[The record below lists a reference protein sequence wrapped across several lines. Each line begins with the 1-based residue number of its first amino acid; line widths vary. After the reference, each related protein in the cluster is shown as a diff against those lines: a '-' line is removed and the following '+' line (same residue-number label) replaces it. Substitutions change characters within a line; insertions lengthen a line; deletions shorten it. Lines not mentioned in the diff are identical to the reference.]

1 MSSHS
6 GSPPVADQPP
16 VANQP
21 PAADLPGLALRE
33 WDPAAAGIGAR
44 QRLPLLFLIA
54 DTGGGHRSAARAVGQ
69 ALERAYPGQFA
80 AAIRDPLRGPSAPPR
95 LRWVTGLYGPS
106 IRLTPWLWGACWR
119 WTDSRHGLW
128 LVQQLLFS
136 PANRVV
142 AEMVASERPALMV
155 SFHGMTIRPAMRARD
170 THAPWAPVV
179 TVITDLITPHR
190 SWRNG
195 EVDRIVV
202 PTAAI
207 GVNCGRH
214 GIAQERFADLGLPVA
229 AEFSG
234 GPLPERDRL
243 ELRRSLGISGRR
255 FVVLVAGGAEGSGEI
270 ARRAAAIMRGVPDVD
285 VVALCGR
292 NRVARRRLDRLAAR
306 SGGRLMVQGFVD
318 NMADWLRCA
327 DVVVTKAGPGMI
339 AEATCCGAPLVLTS
353 QLPGQEQGN
362 AEFVVGAGAG
372 RHAQTPRQLVH
383 QIASLRDDPA
393 ALAAMRAASTRLGRP
408 GAAAEIACLLAGL
421 ASVPAAI
428 SGADLGSPGTAT
440 TRSLRPAPP

>member
-1 MSSHS
+1 M
-6 GSPPVADQPP
+6 
-16 VANQP
+16 
-21 PAADLPGLALRE
+21 LRE
-33 WDPAAAGIGAR
+33 WDPAAAGITVSTK
-44 QRLPLLFLIA
+44 LPLLFLIA
-54 DTGGGHRSAARAVGQ
+54 DTGGGHRSAARAVTQ

-80 AAIRDPLRGPSAPPR
+80 ATVDDPLRGPSAPPR

-106 IRLTPWLWGACWR
+106 IRLTPWIWGGCWR

-128 LVQQLLFS
+128 LVQRLLFS

-142 AEMVASERPALMV
+142 ADMVAASRPALIV
-155 SFHGMTIRPAMRARD
+155 SFHGMTIRPALRARD
-170 THAPWAPVV
+170 TYAPCAPVV

-195 EVDRIVV
+195 AVDKIVV

-207 GVNCGRH
+207 AANCGRQ
-214 GIAQERFADLGLPVA
+214 GMALERFADLGLAVG

-234 GPLPERDRL
+234 GPLPEQDRL
-243 ELRRSLGISGRR
+243 ELRRSVGISGRR
-255 FVVLVAGGAEGSGEI
+255 FVVVVAGGAEGSGEI
-270 ARRAAAIMRGVPDVD
+270 ARRTAAIIRGVQDVD

-292 NRVARRRLDRLAAR
+292 NRVARRRLDRVSAR
-306 SGGRLMVQGFVD
+306 SGGRLTVKGFVG

-339 AEATCCGAPLVLTS
+339 AEATCCGAPLILTS

-372 RHAQTPRQLVH
+372 RQAPTLRQLVH
-383 QIASLRDDPA
+383 QVASLRDDPA

-408 GAAAEIACLLAGL
+408 GAAAEIARLLASL
-421 ASVPAAI
+421 AGVPAVI

-440 TRSLRPAPP
+440 TRSQRPAPP